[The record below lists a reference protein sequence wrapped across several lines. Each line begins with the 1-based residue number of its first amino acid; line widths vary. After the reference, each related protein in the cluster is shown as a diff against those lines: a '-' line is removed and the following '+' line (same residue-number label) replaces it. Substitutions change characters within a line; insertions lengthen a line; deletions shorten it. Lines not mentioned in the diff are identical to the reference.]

1 MLFLFRE
8 HILSTAAASPSGA
21 SIILGEHVSGTSRST
36 HSLKTLLCFCVEE
49 KIIANNNN
57 SGGFKLSPSPYSED
71 YRVIAQWWLFVRP
84 CAVPS
89 MHVLMGTFCY
99 TGVRSQ
105 LVLFNTALLL
115 QCELIKKKGKK
126 KKGSFIWELQIA
138 REVLQSRRMI
148 NEPLLCFSPRT
159 ASSGKGWKSG
169 SKSCKIKNK
178 KKKPFQLGSAEVSVI
193 PPSCWAPG
201 GTRRHIRIED
211 WGFFSKAVIILS

>member
-1 MLFLFRE
+1 M
-8 HILSTAAASPSGA
+8 S
-21 SIILGEHVSGTSRST
+21 
-36 HSLKTLLCFCVEE
+36 
-49 KIIANNNN
+49 
-57 SGGFKLSPSPYSED
+57 
-71 YRVIAQWWLFVRP
+71 LFVRP
-84 CAVPS
+84 CAVLS

-105 LVLFNTALLL
+105 LVLFNAALLL

-178 KKKPFQLGSAEVSVI
+178 KKKPFQLGSALCDSSELLGPRRHTAAHQNRRLRFFFQSGDYSELASHYQKKNLKKNESSVI
-193 PPSCWAPG
+193 IRGRCSAPNISE
-201 GTRRHIRIED
+201 RHITHRM
-211 WGFFSKAVIILS
+211 